1 MREPRKKSGI
11 RRSLIGLVVIVA
23 LTEASA
29 RAAASNLSASQLL
42 SKLQVVSEQASS
54 TYDRNLF
61 NHWIDADN
69 DCQDTRAEILARD
82 SKTQVA
88 KSCRVT
94 VGRWLSW
101 YDGQEITQA
110 SKIDIDHMVPLKEAW
125 ESGAWSW
132 TASQREAYANDL
144 GFNGLLT
151 AVSASSNRSKSASD
165 PAEWLPRYEQCRYA
179 QDWVAVKY
187 RWQLTIDRS
196 EQQTLR
202 KLLIA
207 DCGKQIINVAQVS
220 VPKPGTAPSTTAP
233 STSGS
238 SSSLDPRFSTC
249 SQAKSRGY
257 GPYIR
262 GVDPEYS
269 WYRDADKD
277 GRVCE

>member
-1 MREPRKKSGI
+1 MRQHRKRSGI
-11 RRSLIGLVVIVA
+11 RRSLIGLGMLVA
-23 LTEASA
+23 FIEASA
-29 RAAASNLSASQLL
+29 PAAASSLSASQLL
-42 SKLQVVSEQASS
+42 AKLQVAPEQASS
-54 TYDRNLF
+54 TYDRDLF
-61 NHWIDADN
+61 KHWTDADN
-69 DCQDTRAEILARD
+69 DCQDARAEILARD

-88 KSCRVT
+88 KSCRIT

-101 YDGQEITQA
+101 YDGQEITEA

-144 GFNGLLT
+144 GFNGSLT

-196 EQQTLR
+196 EQQTLQ
-202 KLLIA
+202 KLLTA
-207 DCGKQIINVAQVS
+207 DCGQKVILVTEVS
-220 VPKPGTAPSTTAP
+220 VPKPGTSPSTTAP
-233 STSGS
+233 TTSGG